1 MANSTMAGRK
11 EVKRMKKIL
20 SVVLACIL
28 SISCCTVN
36 GQAIYADTEPP
47 AVGVLVT
54 RASGSF
60 NMTVPANSIVRDRTA
75 LTMSKGEVV
84 QITATYS
91 SPGA

>member
-47 AVGVLVT
+47 QWAYWLHMLLVHST
-54 RASGSF
+54 
-60 NMTVPANSIVRDRTA
+60 
-75 LTMSKGEVV
+75 
-84 QITATYS
+84 
-91 SPGA
+91 